1 MQFIKK
7 NAIITPIYFGRNM
20 AITQTDIDNLNA
32 AIASGTRSVTIGG
45 QTITYGTVD
54 ALIKARN
61 DLQKQLL
68 AGASPR
74 TRSRQT
80 YAYLSTRDY

>member
-1 MQFIKK
+1 MVFIKK
-7 NAIITPIYFGRNM
+7 NVIITPVYFGRIM

-68 AGASPR
+68 AGVAPR

-80 YAYLSTRDY
+80 YAYHAGRDY

>member
-1 MQFIKK
+1 MIK
-7 NAIITPIYFGRNM
+7 AIHFGRNM

-80 YAYLSTRDY
+80 YAYLAGRDY

>member
-1 MQFIKK
+1 MIT
-7 NAIITPIYFGRNM
+7 AINFRQTM
-20 AITQTDIDNLNA
+20 AITQSDIDNLNA

-61 DLQKQLL
+61 DLQRQLTAA
-68 AGASPR
+68 AGAS
-74 TRSRQT
+74 TRARQT
-80 YAYLSTRDY
+80 YAYHAGRGY